1 MNKSTKNKHQKT
13 RKKRIQKL
21 KMINEEK
28 KQLTKNSIIESM
40 FILLNDHKI
49 NEIKIS
55 EIVKKAGISRASFYR
70 YYNTKEEIIEDAF
83 NSQIELIKNSL
94 TKNLE
99 KDWLTIIN
107 GFRKNKSYIDAIF
120 KAGYS
125 ILLLDIFNRQFE
137 KDNYYYIGWNGF
149 IFNILYCWIKND
161 MKETDEELQT
171 IIIDC
176 TKKMSDAVINN
187 NQE

>member
-1 MNKSTKNKHQKT
+1 MNKLTKNKNKKT

-28 KQLTKNSIIESM
+28 KQLTKNSIIEAL
-40 FILLNDHKI
+40 FLLLKDNKMEDI
-49 NEIKIS
+49 RITQ
-55 EIVKKAGISRASFYR
+55 IVKKAGISRASFYR
-70 YYNTKEEIIEDAF
+70 YYATKEEIIEDAL
-83 NSQIELIKNSL
+83 NSQIGLIKNKL
-94 TKNLE
+94 VKNLFE
-99 KDWLTIIN
+99 DWLTIITE
-107 GFRKNKSYIDAIF
+107 FRKNKPYIDAIF

-125 ILLLDIFNRQFE
+125 FLLLDIFNKQFD
-137 KDNYYYIGWNGF
+137 KNNYYYIGWNGF

-161 MKETDEELQT
+161 MKETDEELRN
-171 IIIDC
+171 IIVDC